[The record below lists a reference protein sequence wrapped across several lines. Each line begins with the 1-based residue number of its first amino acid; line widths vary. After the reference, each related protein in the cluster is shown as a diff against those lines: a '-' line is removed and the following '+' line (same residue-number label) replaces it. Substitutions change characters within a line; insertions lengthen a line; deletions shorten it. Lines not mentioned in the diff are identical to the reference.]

1 MGFACKRGP
10 RTGLLSA
17 VTVGAKNAYRPPFAA
32 RDVRKSEGMVRVC
45 RHSIVALAAVL
56 PLSVTFAGQ
65 VQALA
70 AKEPN
75 KLAAHRAIYEMTL
88 DDART
93 ASGITGIDGRMVF
106 EFTGSE
112 CDGYSL
118 NMRMVTQMT
127 DSQGQ
132 TNLTDLRSST
142 WEQGDGQKF
151 RFQSSQYVN
160 DKLGD
165 VTMGRAVRETPNEA
179 VKVKLSQPGHAE
191 LNLTGS
197 VLFPTQHS
205 LALIDAAQAGQAIF
219 QARIYD
225 GSEKGRKVYDT
236 TAFIGT
242 LVGPGGDAKL
252 EDAAKDKGLG
262 ELASWPV
269 SIGYFEPK
277 AGDLTPS
284 YQIDFRLYEN
294 GVSRELVIDYG
305 DFSIHGTLTALE
317 YLKAPECGDAK
328 KHP

>member
-1 MGFACKRGP
+1 
-10 RTGLLSA
+10 LSDVA
-17 VTVGAKNAYRPPFAA
+17 VGAKNAYRPPFAA
-32 RDVRKSEGMVRVC
+32 KIEDKREGMIRFC
-45 RHSIVALAAVL
+45 QRSIIVLLAAV
-56 PLSVTFAGQ
+56 PLGLTLTSQA
-65 VQALA
+65 QALA

-75 KLAAHRAIYEMTL
+75 KLVAHRAIYEMTL

-151 RFQSSQYVN
+151 RFQSAQYLN

-179 VKVKLSQPGHAE
+179 VKVKLSQPAHAE
-191 LNLTGS
+191 LNLSGS

-205 LALIDAAQAGQAIF
+205 LALIEAARTGQAIF

-242 LVGPGGDAKL
+242 MVAPGGDAKL

-277 AGDLTPS
+277 GGDLTPS

-317 YLKAPECGDAK
+317 YLKAPACGEPKARR
-328 KHP
+328 

>member
-1 MGFACKRGP
+1 
-10 RTGLLSA
+10 
-17 VTVGAKNAYRPPFAA
+17 
-32 RDVRKSEGMVRVC
+32 MVRFGERLALVL
-45 RHSIVALAAVL
+45 LAA
-56 PLSVTFAGQ
+56 PLIGLTLTGHA
-65 VQALA
+65 QALA

-75 KLAAHRAIYEMTL
+75 KLVAHRAIYEMTL
-88 DDART
+88 DDARS

-151 RFQSSQYVN
+151 RFQSAQYLN

-165 VTMGRAVRETPNEA
+165 VTMGRAVRETPSEA
-179 VKVKLSQPGHAE
+179 VKVKLSQPAQAE
-191 LNLTGS
+191 LNLSGQ

-205 LALIDAAQAGQAIF
+205 LALIEAARAGQVLF

-242 LVGPGGDAKL
+242 MVPPGNDPKL
-252 EDAAKDKGLG
+252 
-262 ELASWPV
+262 
-269 SIGYFEPK
+269 
-277 AGDLTPS
+277 
-284 YQIDFRLYEN
+284 
-294 GVSRELVIDYG
+294 
-305 DFSIHGTLTALE
+305 
-317 YLKAPECGDAK
+317 
-328 KHP
+328 

>member
-1 MGFACKRGP
+1 MVGSSWWRVLLLPLAAPLIGGAL
-10 RTGLLSA
+10 TGH
-17 VTVGAKNAYRPPFAA
+17 AY
-32 RDVRKSEGMVRVC
+32 
-45 RHSIVALAAVL
+45 ALA
-56 PLSVTFAGQ
+56 G
-65 VQALA
+65 
-70 AKEPN
+70 KEPK
-75 KLAAHRAIYEMTL
+75 KLVAHRAIYEMTL
-88 DDART
+88 DNART

-151 RFQSSQYVN
+151 RFQSAQYLN

-165 VTMGRAVRETPNEA
+165 VTMGRAVRESPNQA
-179 VKVKLSQPGHAE
+179 VKVRLSQPSHAE
-191 LNLTGS
+191 LDLTGQ

-205 LALIDAAQAGQAIF
+205 LALIDAARAGQSLF
-219 QARIYD
+219 QAKIYD

-236 TAFIGT
+236 TAFIGGK
-242 LVGPGGDAKL
+242 VEAGADAGKL
-252 EDAAKDKGLG
+252 EPAAKEKGLG

-269 SIGYFEPK
+269 SMGYFEPK
-277 AGDLTPS
+277 GGDLTPS

-294 GVSRELVIDYG
+294 GVSRELRIDYG
-305 DFSIHGTLTALE
+305 DFSIHGTLSGLE
-317 YLKAPECGDAK
+317 YLKPTEC
-328 KHP
+328 H

>member
-1 MGFACKRGP
+1 MV
-10 RTGLLSA
+10 GLSWWRVLLLLLA
-17 VTVGAKNAYRPPFAA
+17 VPLVG
-32 RDVRKSEGMVRVC
+32 GT
-45 RHSIVALAAVL
+45 LAGHAH
-56 PLSVTFAGQ
+56 
-65 VQALA
+65 ALA
-70 AKEPN
+70 AKEPG
-75 KLAAHRAIYEMTL
+75 KLVAHRAIYEMTL

-151 RFQSSQYVN
+151 RFQSAQYLN

-165 VTMGRAVRETPNEA
+165 VTMGRAVRESPNEA
-179 VKVKLSQPGHAE
+179 IKVKLSQPSRAE
-191 LNLTGS
+191 LNLSGQ

-205 LALIDAAQAGQAIF
+205 LALINAARSGQSLF

-242 LVGPGGDAKL
+242 EVQPGSDPKL
-252 EDAAKDKGLG
+252 EQVAKDKGLG

-269 SIGYFEPK
+269 SIGYFEAK
-277 AGDLTPS
+277 GGDLTPS

-294 GVSRELVIDYG
+294 GVSRDLLIDYG
-305 DFSIHGTLTALE
+305 DFSIHGTLTSLE
-317 YLKAPECGDAK
+317 YLKATEC
-328 KHP
+328 P

>member
-1 MGFACKRGP
+1 MLGFCQR
-10 RTGLLSA
+10 LLLLL
-17 VTVGAKNAYRPPFAA
+17 
-32 RDVRKSEGMVRVC
+32 
-45 RHSIVALAAVL
+45 LAA
-56 PLSVTFAGQ
+56 PLLGGTLTGHA
-65 VQALA
+65 QALA
-70 AKEPN
+70 AKESN
-75 KLAAHRAIYEMTL
+75 KLVAHRAIYEMTL
-88 DDART
+88 DDARS

-112 CDGYSL
+112 CDGFSL

-151 RFQSSQYVN
+151 RFQSSQYLN

-179 VKVKLSQPGHAE
+179 VKVKLSQPSHAE
-191 LNLTGS
+191 LNLAGH

-205 LALIDAAQAGQAIF
+205 LALIEAARAGQALF
-219 QARIYD
+219 QAQIYD

-242 LVGPGGDAKL
+242 VVQPGGDAEL
-252 EDAAKDKGLG
+252 EAAAKVKGLG

-269 SIGYFEPK
+269 SIGYFELK
-277 AGDLTPS
+277 GGDLTPS
-284 YQIDFRLYEN
+284 YQIDFRLYQN
-294 GVSRELVIDYG
+294 GVSRELLVDYG

-317 YLKAPECGDAK
+317 YLKAPECR
-328 KHP
+328 

>member
-1 MGFACKRGP
+1 MSGSCKRP
-10 RTGLLSA
+10 ILVLLGALLLGGASA
-17 VTVGAKNAYRPPFAA
+17 GHA
-32 RDVRKSEGMVRVC
+32 
-45 RHSIVALAAVL
+45 
-56 PLSVTFAGQ
+56 
-65 VQALA
+65 QALA

-75 KLAAHRAIYEMTL
+75 RLVAHRAVYEMTL
-88 DDART
+88 KDAHS

-106 EFTGSE
+106 EFTGSA

-118 NMRMVTQMT
+118 NMRMVTHMT

-151 RFQSSQYVN
+151 RFQSAQYLN

-165 VTMGRAVRETPNEA
+165 VTMGRAVRERPNDA
-179 VKVKLSQPGHAE
+179 VKVKLSQPAHAE
-191 LNLTGS
+191 LNLSGQ

-205 LALIDAAQAGQAIF
+205 LALIDAASTGAVLF

-225 GSEKGRKVYDT
+225 GSEKGQKVYETTTFIGRKVQ
-236 TAFIGT
+236 
-242 LVGPGGDAKL
+242 PGADAEL
-252 EDAAKDKGLG
+252 EAVAKEKGLG

-277 AGDLTPS
+277 EGDLTPS

-294 GVSRELVIDYG
+294 GVSRKLLIDYG
-305 DFSIHGTLTALE
+305 DFSIHGTLTGLE
-317 YLKAPECGDAK
+317 FLKSVECR
-328 KHP
+328 